1 MSRQSLRAALVRL
14 TSFETTP
21 PYDAVVD
28 VGRELNDVRMDDFAG
43 SYPLS
48 PARGLL
54 YAAAR
59 LTHPRLTEADRARWN
74 DGGHIIGLLRQWDGN
89 ELWPYDRNQL
99 IAFARDAD
107 AELERRTP
115 LANIAAEGG
124 VVGGQDH
131 AVVPAVVLDL
141 NAVHCATPA
150 ALALRS
156 SGAKPSGQATDP
168 AAVPQLITDPPKT
181 PVEIFFSYSHKD
193 ATLLDKLVAHLS
205 QLKHQGLI
213 AGWHDRKIAAGTEW
227 EREIDEHLNSA
238 RIILLLISADFL
250 ASGYCY
256 GVEMKR
262 ALQRHEA
269 GEARVIP
276 IILRP
281 CDWHTSLFG
290 KLQALPE
297 KAKPV
302 TKWSNQDSAFT
313 DVVRGIRAAVM
324 ELTA

>member
-131 AVVPAVVLDL
+131 AVVPAVVLPRKPEFNDIL
-141 NAVHCATPA
+141 RVIWQTGTRMERLPHTYRGMNEE
-150 ALALRS
+150 ALRDHFITTLS
-156 SGAKPSGQATDP
+156 PPFPSTTGETFNKKGKTDILIQHEGQNVFIAECKYWRGAKGHHETIDQLLGYLTWRDSV
-168 AAVPQLITDPPKT
+168 AAVVCFVDNNQLT
-181 PVEIFFSYSHKD
+181 PVL
-193 ATLLDKLVAHLS
+193 ATIEKES
-205 QLKHQGLI
+205 P
-213 AGWHDRKIAAGTEW
+213 T
-227 EREIDEHLNSA
+227 
-238 RIILLLISADFL
+238 
-250 ASGYCY
+250 
-256 GVEMKR
+256 
-262 ALQRHEA
+262 
-269 GEARVIP
+269 
-276 IILRP
+276 
-281 CDWHTSLFG
+281 HTSFVKSHG
-290 KLQALPE
+290 KKEEGWFMYEFHLPSDPGRIVE
-297 KAKPV
+297 L
-302 TKWSNQDSAFT
+302 
-313 DVVRGIRAAVM
+313 AV
-324 ELTA
+324 LVFHFPPP